1 MTGTI
6 LQKQLVGK
14 LYITSTI
21 EVETGLHIGGGEGKL
36 DIGGI
41 DKLVVRDPISEH
53 PYIPGSSVKGK
64 LRSILER
71 FLNKPVNR
79 ESNDT
84 WRYESDDLLDGFTE
98 AKSLLIFYQGAR
110 NCQVSRL
117 FGSTGKETWVKQT
130 DIDDDGIIIPK
141 VQPKKI
147 LKIND
152 FSYQGRE
159 DEKGEQHV
167 KVKGRNC
174 PARLIVRDSHLQE
187 ESVKELKT
195 INTGLLMTERK
206 WENGLDRITS
216 AATPRQFERVPKGAK
231 FDLEMVY
238 TIERKEEAVKNPQTS
253 NTTTDSSENSIPIEY
268 QQTIEDLENIAI
280 AMAILEDDALGGHGS
295 RGYGK
300 VKFQNF
306 KLCYHDYNKIYG
318 GAKDFIRL
326 LAKHNNTQEFLKL
339 FENQGQTV
347 QQLLLGSSQE

>member
-1 MTGTI
+1 MI
-6 LQKQLVGK
+6 LQKQLLGK

-53 PYIPGSSVKGK
+53 PYIPGSSIKGK

-98 AKSLLIFYQGAR
+98 VKSLLIFYKGAGT
-110 NCQVSRL
+110 CELSRL
-117 FGSTGKETWVKQT
+117 FGSTGKETWVKKVDADADDITPPNPQT
-130 DIDDDGIIIPK
+130 
-141 VQPKKI
+141 KKI
-147 LKIND
+147 SKIND
-152 FSYQGRE
+152 NDYQGRQ

-174 PARLIVRDSHLQE
+174 PARLIVRDSHLQD

-238 TIERKEEAVKNPQTS
+238 TIERKEETNKPTS
-253 NTTTDSSENSIPIEY
+253 ATNSLSLDEQEVIIR
-268 QQTIEDLENIAI
+268 DLENLAI
-280 AMAILEDDALGGHGS
+280 ALAILEDDALGGHGS

-300 VKFQNF
+300 VKFHKFQ
-306 KLCYHDYNKIYG
+306 LCYHDYNKIRG
-318 GAKDFIRL
+318 GAKDFTRS
-326 LAKHNNTQEFLKL
+326 LAPPNNTQEFLKL
-339 FENQGQTV
+339 FEDRGKTV
-347 QQLLLGSSQE
+347 QQLLLGTSQG

>member
-6 LQKQLVGK
+6 LQKQLLGK

-53 PYIPGSSVKGK
+53 PYIPGSSIKGK

-98 AKSLLIFYQGAR
+98 VKSLLIYYKGAR
-110 NCQVSRL
+110 TCELSRL
-117 FGSTGKETWVKQT
+117 FGSTGKETWVKKVDADADDITPPNPQT
-130 DIDDDGIIIPK
+130 
-141 VQPKKI
+141 KKI
-147 LKIND
+147 SIND
-152 FSYQGRE
+152 YQGRQ

-174 PARLIVRDSHLQE
+174 PARLIVRDSHLQD

-238 TIERKEEAVKNPQTS
+238 TIERKEETNKLTS
-253 NTTTDSSENSIPIEY
+253 ATDSLSLEEQEVIIR
-268 QQTIEDLENIAI
+268 DLENLAI
-280 AMAILEDDALGGHGS
+280 ALAILEDDALGGHGS

-300 VKFQNF
+300 VKFQRF
-306 KLCYHDYNKIYG
+306 QLCYHDYNKIRG
-318 GAKDFIRL
+318 GAKDFIRP
-326 LAKHNNTQEFLKL
+326 LAAPNNTQEFLKL
-339 FENQGQTV
+339 FEDSGKTV
-347 QQLLLGSSQE
+347 QQFLLGTSQG

>member
-6 LQKQLVGK
+6 LQKKLLGK

-21 EVETGLHIGGGEGKL
+21 EVETGLHISGGEGKL

-53 PYIPGSSVKGK
+53 PYIPGSSIKGK

-98 AKSLLIFYQGAR
+98 VKSLLIFYKGAR
-110 NCQVSRL
+110 TCPVSRL
-117 FGSTGKETWVKQT
+117 FGSTGKETWVTKVDADTDDITPSNPQT
-130 DIDDDGIIIPK
+130 
-141 VQPKKI
+141 KKI
-147 LKIND
+147 SKIND
-152 FSYQGRE
+152 YQGRK

-174 PARLIVRDSHLQE
+174 PARLIVRDSHLQD

-195 INTGLLMTERK
+195 INTGLFMTERK

-231 FDLEMVY
+231 FNLEMVY
-238 TIERKEEAVKNPQTS
+238 TIERKEEAVNNLPTS
-253 NTTTDSSENSIPIEY
+253 NTTTDSSDNSIPIEY
-268 QQTIEDLENIAI
+268 KEAREDLEHLAI
-280 AMAILEDDALGGHGS
+280 ALAILEDDALGGHGS

-300 VKFQNF
+300 VKFQKF
-306 KLCYHDYNKIYG
+306 QLCYHDYNKIRG
-318 GAKDFIRL
+318 GAKDFIRS
-326 LAKHNNTQEFLKL
+326 LATPNNTQEFLKL
-339 FENQGQTV
+339 FEDRGKTV
-347 QQLLLGSSQE
+347 QQFLLGSSQG